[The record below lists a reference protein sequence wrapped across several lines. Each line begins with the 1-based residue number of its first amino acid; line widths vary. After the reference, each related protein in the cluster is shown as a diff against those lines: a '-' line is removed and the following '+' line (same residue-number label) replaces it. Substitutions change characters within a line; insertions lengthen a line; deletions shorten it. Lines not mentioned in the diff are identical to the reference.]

1 VFEPESDELKRKVFG
16 ANAVRIY
23 NLPVP
28 RRGDTRGSPGS

>member
-1 VFEPESDELKRKVFG
+1 MAVFEPESDEFKRKVFG

-28 RRGDTRGSPGS
+28 